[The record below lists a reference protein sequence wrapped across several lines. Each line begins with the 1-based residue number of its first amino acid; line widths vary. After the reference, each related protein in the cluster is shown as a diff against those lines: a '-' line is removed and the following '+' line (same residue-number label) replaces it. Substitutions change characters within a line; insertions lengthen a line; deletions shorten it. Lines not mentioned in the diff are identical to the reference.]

1 MIEVIQRPDF
11 KRTVKKFHAKQ
22 KSILKFAILDIM
34 ANPKIGE
41 QKLGK
46 LSDTRVYKFKILNQ
60 LTLLAYSFY
69 EEELIL
75 ELIKIGPHENF
86 YRDLENNI
94 K

>member
-1 MIEVIQRPDF
+1 MIEVIQKPEF
-11 KRTVKKFHAKQ
+11 KRAVKKFHANQ
-22 KSILKFAILDIM
+22 KSVLKFAILDIM

-46 LSDTRVYKFKILNQ
+46 LSDTRIYKFKMLNQ

-69 EEELIL
+69 EEQLIL

-86 YRDLENNI
+86 YRDLEKNM
-94 K
+94 